1 MIKLLQKK
9 SKNKSKPKIK
19 VVNVGKVRFERIM
32 VNLSKKNSV
41 PKLQNVSVHE
51 MLRMLKKSRVEKE
64 RVQKLRLL

>member
-1 MIKLLQKK
+1 MQKK

-19 VVNVGKVRFERIM
+19 VVNVGKVPFERIM
-32 VNLSKKNSV
+32 VNLSKMNSV

-51 MLRMLKKSRVEKE
+51 MLRMLKKSRVEEE